1 MSILSSI
8 KFEVEMTELILG
20 DNQFLGVNHRSE
32 ELGRQNSSK
41 FGDKSQIFS
50 FLTECKDLGISS
62 FMFTTH
68 EKILPV
74 LEDIGRSKQFE
85 HYSLHPC
92 LPYAHKYADSVTEN
106 GVLKTVT
113 QFSYSNL
120 FSFMCNGVS
129 GLLTGNAKY
138 IMKSLVDAE
147 LEKIP
152 SHLLKCVYL
161 QNLVTDLLLGLGME
175 DLLLEFAEHITGK
188 YGSEVGFVTM
198 NYPLLCD
205 RLAKAAP
212 NLPYRICT
220 NINKNGFRMNPTKE
234 NVLSTLKHDSNHV
247 TAMSIFASGSLQ
259 PEEAIKFIT
268 STTGLDA
275 CLFGSS
281 QIKNIKT
288 NISFFKKYLS

>member
-1 MSILSSI
+1 
-8 KFEVEMTELILG
+8 MTELILG

-32 ELGRQNSSK
+32 ELGRQSSSE

-85 HYSLHPC
+85 HYSLYPC

-113 QFSYSNL
+113 QFSYCNL
-120 FSFMCNGVS
+120 FSFMCNGIS

-175 DLLLEFAEHITGK
+175 DLLLEFAEHITRK
-188 YGSEVGFVTM
+188 YGTKVGFVTM

-205 RLAKAAP
+205 KLTKADS
-212 NLPYRICT
+212 NFSYRVCT
-220 NINKNGFRMNPTKE
+220 NVNKNGFRMNPSKE
-234 NVLSTLKHDSNHV
+234 SVLSIIKNGSNHV
-247 TAMSIFASGSLQ
+247 TAMSIFASGSIQ
-259 PEEAIKFIT
+259 PEEAIKFIS
-268 STTGLDA
+268 STKGLNA

-281 QIKNIKT
+281 KIKNVKK
-288 NISFFKKYLS
+288 NISNFNKYLS

>member
-1 MSILSSI
+1 
-8 KFEVEMTELILG
+8 MTEIILG

-32 ELGRQNSSK
+32 ELGRQSSSE

-74 LEDIGRSKQFE
+74 LEDIGKSKEFE
-85 HYSLHPC
+85 HYSLYPC

-120 FSFMCNGVS
+120 VSFLCNGVS
-129 GLLTGNAKY
+129 GLVTGNAKY

-175 DLLLEFAEHITGK
+175 DLLLEFAQHISGR
-188 YGSEVGFVTM
+188 YGTEVGFVTM

-205 RLAKAAP
+205 RLTKADP
-212 NLPYRICT
+212 NFSYRVCT
-220 NINKNGFRMNPTKE
+220 NVNKNGFRMNPSQKC
-234 NVLSTLKHDSNHV
+234 VLSTLKNASNHV

-259 PEEAIKFIT
+259 PEEAINFIS
-268 STTGLDA
+268 STKGINA

-281 QIKNIKT
+281 KIENVKKNIL
-288 NISFFKKYLS
+288 NFDKYLS

>member
-1 MSILSSI
+1 
-8 KFEVEMTELILG
+8 MTELILG

-32 ELGRQNSSK
+32 ELGRQSSTK
-41 FGDKSQIFS
+41 FSDKSEIFN
-50 FLTECKDLGISS
+50 FLAECKDLGISS

-74 LEDIGRSKQFE
+74 LEDIRRSKHFE
-85 HYSLHPC
+85 NYSLYPC
-92 LPYAHKYADSVTEN
+92 LPYAHKYADSVTQN

-120 FSFMCNGVS
+120 VSFMYNGVS
-129 GLLTGNAKY
+129 GLLTGNAKF

-152 SHLLKCVYL
+152 SHVLKCVYL

-188 YGSEVGFVTM
+188 YGTEVGFVTM

-205 RLAKAAP
+205 RLTKADS
-212 NLPYRICT
+212 NFSYRVCT
-220 NINKNGFRMNPTKE
+220 NVNKNGFRMNPSKE
-234 NVLSTLKHDSNHV
+234 SVLSTLKNGSNHV

-259 PEEAIKFIT
+259 PEEAIKFIS
-268 STTGLDA
+268 STKGLNA

-281 QIKNIKT
+281 KIQNVKN
-288 NISFFKKYLS
+288 NILSFDKNLS

>member
-1 MSILSSI
+1 
-8 KFEVEMTELILG
+8 MTELILG

-32 ELGRQNSSK
+32 ELGRQSSSK
-41 FGDKSQIFS
+41 FGDKSQIFR
-50 FLTECKDLGISS
+50 FLAECKDLGICS

-74 LEDIGRSKQFE
+74 LEDIGGSKQFE
-85 HYSLHPC
+85 NYSLYPC

-106 GVLKTVT
+106 GVLKTIT
-113 QFSYSNL
+113 QFSYANL
-120 FSFMCNGVS
+120 FSFMCNGVN

-152 SHLLKCVYL
+152 AHLLKCVYL

-175 DLLLEFAEHITGK
+175 DLLLEFAEHITRK
-188 YGSEVGFVTM
+188 YGIEVGFVTM
-198 NYPLLCD
+198 NYPLLCEK
-205 RLAKAAP
+205 LAKSDP
-212 NLPYRICT
+212 NFSYRVCT
-220 NINKNGFRMNPTKE
+220 NVNKNGFRMNPSKE
-234 NVLSTLKHDSNHV
+234 IVLNTLGNESNHV

-268 STTGLDA
+268 GTLGLDA

-288 NISFFKKYLS
+288 NISYFKNYNK